1 MRFCVDL
8 QLSAR
13 DNHKSP
19 GFFIDNLTSDLSLL
33 LLASEIFHHLNPDSA
48 AICFVYLQGIDKATV
63 RRGGQIYELHLFG
76 ISMEP
81 GFGCL

>member
-19 GFFIDNLTSDLSLL
+19 CFFIDNLTSDLSLL

>member
-33 LLASEIFHHLNPDSA
+33 LLASEIFHNLNSDAP
-48 AICFVYLQGIDKATV
+48 AICLVYLQGINRATV
-63 RRGGQIYELHLFG
+63 RRSGQIYELHLFG
-76 ISMEP
+76 IGMEP
-81 GFGCL
+81 GFDCL

>member
-33 LLASEIFHHLNPDSA
+33 LLASEIFHHLNSDAP
-48 AICFVYLQGIDKATV
+48 AICLVYLQGINRATV
-63 RRGGQIYELHLFG
+63 RRSGQIYELHLFG
-76 ISMEP
+76 IGMEP
-81 GFGCL
+81 GFDCL